1 MTIIW
6 FTLAVSTSIL
16 ALWPFGFY
24 QMSLMLAT
32 RLYWFKSVPQAS
44 GMANDLTFAVCVA
57 AYNEAGCI
65 EAKID
70 NLLDLRRAAGGQL
83 DILVYVDGASDGT
96 ADLLRAYGDQI
107 ELIVSPERHG
117 KTSGMN
123 QLVAATN
130 ASIILFT
137 DANVTVQME
146 TIDVLRPYFA
156 DPTVGCVCANLV
168 YVNAESSATS
178 EVGGSY
184 WALNEWSKGLET
196 ATGSVIGADGSL
208 FAVRGSLHRP
218 VPNGLIDDIW
228 VSFDILFQ
236 GFRVVRA
243 PELQV
248 FEQHTTEP
256 MDEFRRKI
264 RIACE
269 CMHVHRASWPQWRQ
283 QSAWNLYKYIAH
295 RVLRWL
301 GGYFLL
307 LSALFTFFG
316 LVSSLGLGVALGLV
330 VTGLV
335 GFGVA
340 VSRAWRP
347 AMALLNVL
355 LAFAGT
361 SIGVYQAWRGK
372 RAITWNVA
380 SSARGDHP
388 VRVG

>member
-1 MTIIW
+1 MTNIW
-6 FTLAVSTSIL
+6 FSLAVATAIL

-24 QMSLMLAT
+24 QASLMLAT
-32 RLYWFKSVPQAS
+32 RLHRFKPVPQAS
-44 GMANDLTFAVCVA
+44 SKASDPSFAVCVS
-57 AYNEAGCI
+57 AYNEASCI

-70 NLLDLRRAAGGQL
+70 NLLDLRRAARGQL

-96 ADLLRAYGDQI
+96 ADLLRAYGRQI
-107 ELIVSPERHG
+107 ELIVSTERHG
-117 KTSGMN
+117 KTYGMN
-123 QLVAATN
+123 RLVAATD

-137 DANVTVQME
+137 DANVTIRMDA
-146 TIDVLRPYFA
+146 IDVLRRYFT
-156 DPTVGCVCANLV
+156 DPTIGCVCANLV
-168 YVNAESSATS
+168 YVNAKSSATS
-178 EVGGSY
+178 GVGSSY

-208 FAVRGSLHRP
+208 FAIRRRLHRA
-218 VPNGLIDDIW
+218 VPHGLIDDIW
-228 VSFDILFQ
+228 VSFQILFQ

-248 FEQHTTEP
+248 FEQHTTES

-269 CMHVHRASWPQWRQ
+269 CMHVHRHSWPQWRQ

-307 LSALFTFFG
+307 ASAIFTFFG
-316 LVSSLGLGVALGLV
+316 LISGLGFGVAFGLV

-335 GFGVA
+335 GFGLA
-340 VSRAWRP
+340 VSRAWGP

-361 SIGVYQAWRGK
+361 SIGVYQAWRGR

-380 SSARGDHP
+380 SSARGEQS